1 MSLLAIL
8 GLPFLLSQSC
18 TLELATRPL
27 STVHARTI
35 SLHCH
40 SLYFLQSLFLSLH
53 LLPQRLRILF
63 ALSLLKHPIPDF
75 ELRARVKPGWD
86 AHNKN
91 QFTNTLELHFM
102 CKAEFTENAVHY
114 RFL

>member
-18 TLELATRPL
+18 ILELSTSPL

-40 SLYFLQSLFLSLH
+40 SLYFLQSLFLSWH
-53 LLPQRLRILF
+53 LLPQRLRMLF
-63 ALSLLKHPIPDF
+63 ALSLLKHPIPGF

-102 CKAEFTENAVHY
+102 CKATFSLT
-114 RFL
+114 FL

>member
-1 MSLLAIL
+1 MSLLDIL
-8 GLPFLLSQSC
+8 GMLFLLSQSC
-18 TLELATRPL
+18 TLVLSTSPL
-27 STVHARTI
+27 STVHASTN

-40 SLYFLQSLFLSLH
+40 SLYFLQSLFLSRH
-53 LLPQRLRILF
+53 LLSQRSRIVI
-63 ALSLLKHPIPDF
+63 ALSLLKHPIADF

-102 CKAEFTENAVHY
+102 CKAEM
-114 RFL
+114 